1 MVIYL
6 QVESTLWSNIHASFI
21 IEVIIELVEACGM
34 KTGIYVN
41 HWMDKL
47 PAHRQTWELNNND
60 RHLASK
66 SVALG
71 SKHVCRQQQRGVNQT
86 STLFEI
92 WALKLRNTWGANPR
106 NVDWRKHDEYNIYI
120 YISYI
125 IYIVLVYIYIY
136 YILHII
142 IYYYIYIMYY
152 ICTI

>member
-6 QVESTLWSNIHASFI
+6 QVDSTLWKNIHASFI
-21 IEVIIELVEACGM
+21 IEVIIELVEAYGM

-71 SKHVCRQQQRGVNQT
+71 SKNTCM
-86 STLFEI
+86 STTTAWCE
-92 WALKLRNTWGANPR
+92 P
-106 NVDWRKHDEYNIYI
+106 NVD
-120 YISYI
+120 
-125 IYIVLVYIYIY
+125 
-136 YILHII
+136 
-142 IYYYIYIMYY
+142 
-152 ICTI
+152 TIWDVSVETKEHLASKP